1 MNSMRFFFLPC
12 TALQEFC
19 LSMSIKALFNSCIKI
34 QDDLHVSI
42 EGSDE
47 AIAKA
52 LKEVETILFNPEQA
66 MRLKQEQLKN
76 LAEMNGGSSSSSGSN
91 VAYNAESIYG
101 AGYKQMIP
109 NSNSSGEDDFQIE
122 LRVPN
127 PMVGL
132 VIGKGGENIQKM
144 QSQTGVHVQIAKE
157 QDMRPGETLRS
168 IVLKGRSEAVTE
180 CKRMIDE
187 IISSRQQNPPMGGGG
202 GYGGQKVHV
211 VRELD
216 QAFILKVSVPND
228 KVGVIIGKQGM
239 TIRGIQ
245 ERSRAQI
252 QIPSTADEDNPNVRT
267 LCIGGDTKEAV
278 DAAQMEIT
286 MALQQQAMASQM
298 IGSGMGMGGGQ
309 GMGQNGGGGQY
320 APQGQASAAAALYLS
335 VPDDKVGVIIGKGG
349 ATIKEIQNRTRVKIN
364 IPQTADPLSNPPT
377 RTCSIMGTP
386 EAQNAA
392 RNEIEMVLQNHAMT
406 GGDFGGQYGGGGG
419 GGSFGQSQYG
429 QQSYGQQSYG
439 QQGQSYG
446 QQYGQQAYG
455 QQGTYGQQA
464 YGQQPYGQTYGQAYG
479 QTAVV
484 AGAQYA
490 GYVDPN
496 AAGTLRS
503 AASYP

>member
-1 MNSMRFFFLPC
+1 M
-12 TALQEFC
+12 
-19 LSMSIKALFNSCIKI
+19 
-34 QDDLHVSI
+34 
-42 EGSDE
+42 
-47 AIAKA
+47 
-52 LKEVETILFNPEQA
+52 ILFNPEQA

-76 LAEMNGGSSSSSGSN
+76 LAEMNGNPTSSSGASQ
-91 VAYNAESIYG
+91 AYNAESIYG

-109 NSNSSGEDDFQIE
+109 NSGNGGGGEDYQIE

-144 QSQTGVHVQIAKE
+144 QSQGGVRVQIAKE

-168 IVLKGRSEAVTE
+168 IILKGSPDAVAE
-180 CKRMIDE
+180 CKRMIDD
-187 IISSRQQNPPMGGGG
+187 IISSRQQNAPSGGGG
-202 GYGGQKVHV
+202 FGGPKVHI
-211 VRELD
+211 VRDLD

-245 ERSRAQI
+245 ERCRAQI

-278 DAAQMEIT
+278 DAAQAEIS

-298 IGSGMGMGGGQ
+298 LGNNGGSNGMP
-309 GMGQNGGGGQY
+309 GQNNNGQY
-320 APQGQASAAAALYLS
+320 SQQPASATAALYLS

-364 IPQTADPLSNPPT
+364 IPHTADPGSNPPT
-377 RTCSIMGTP
+377 RTCSITGTP
-386 EAQNAA
+386 EAQNHA
-392 RNEIEMVLQNHAMT
+392 RNEIEMVLQSHAMT
-406 GGDFGGQYGGGGG
+406 GGQGGGGG
-419 GGSFGQSQYG
+419 YG

-439 QQGQSYG
+439 QQPYGQQYGQQSYG
-446 QQYGQQAYG
+446 QQPYGQQPYGQQQYGQQAYG
-455 QQGTYGQQA
+455 QQQYS
-464 YGQQPYGQTYGQAYG
+464 

-484 AGAQYA
+484 QAAGQYGVYGAQ
-490 GYVDPN
+490 
-496 AAGTLRS
+496 AATGDQQ
-503 AASYP
+503 

>member
-1 MNSMRFFFLPC
+1 M
-12 TALQEFC
+12 
-19 LSMSIKALFNSCIKI
+19 
-34 QDDLHVSI
+34 
-42 EGSDE
+42 
-47 AIAKA
+47 
-52 LKEVETILFNPEQA
+52 KEVEMILFNPEQA

-76 LAEMNGGSSSSSGSN
+76 LAEMNGNPSSSSGSGSGSGQ
-91 VAYNAESIYG
+91 AYNAESIYG
-101 AGYKQMIP
+101 AGYKQMM
-109 NSNSSGEDDFQIE
+109 SNSGNGGGGGGGGEEYQIE

-168 IVLKGRSEAVTE
+168 IILKGPPDAVAE
-180 CKRMIDE
+180 CKRMIDD
-187 IISSRQQNPPMGGGG
+187 IISSRQQNPPSGGGGGG
-202 GYGGQKVHV
+202 GYGAPKVHV
-211 VRELD
+211 VRDLD

-245 ERSRAQI
+245 ERCRAQI

-278 DAAQMEIT
+278 DAAQAEIS

-298 IGSGMGMGGGQ
+298 LGNGGGSN
-309 GMGQNGGGGQY
+309 GMPGQNGGGQY
-320 APQGQASAAAALYLS
+320 SQQPAPATAALYLS

-364 IPQTADPLSNPPT
+364 IPHTADPGSNPPT
-377 RTCSIMGTP
+377 RTCSITGTP
-386 EAQNAA
+386 EAQNHA
-392 RNEIEMVLQNHAMT
+392 RNEIEMVLQSHAMT
-406 GGDFGGQYGGGGG
+406 GGQGGGGG
-419 GGSFGQSQYG
+419 YGG
-429 QQSYGQQSYG
+429 QQSYGQQPYG
-439 QQGQSYG
+439 QQYGQQPYG

-455 QQGTYGQQA
+455 QQA
-464 YGQQPYGQTYGQAYG
+464 YGQQQYGQQQYGQQQYG

-484 AGAQYA
+484 QSAGQYGAYGAQA
-490 GYVDPN
+490 VTGN
-496 AAGTLRS
+496 IQIN
-503 AASYP
+503 

>member
-1 MNSMRFFFLPC
+1 M
-12 TALQEFC
+12 
-19 LSMSIKALFNSCIKI
+19 
-34 QDDLHVSI
+34 
-42 EGSDE
+42 
-47 AIAKA
+47 
-52 LKEVETILFNPEQA
+52 ILFNPEQA

-76 LAEMNGGSSSSSGSN
+76 LAEMNGNPASSSGAGQ
-91 VAYNAESIYG
+91 AYNAESIYG

-109 NSNSSGEDDFQIE
+109 NSGNGGGGGGGGEEYQIE

-168 IVLKGRSEAVTE
+168 IILKGSPDAVAE
-180 CKRMIDE
+180 CKRMIDD
-187 IISSRQQNPPMGGGG
+187 IISSRQQNAPSGGGG
-202 GYGGQKVHV
+202 GGGFGGPKVHI
-211 VRELD
+211 VRDLD

-245 ERSRAQI
+245 ERCRAQI

-278 DAAQMEIT
+278 DAAQAEIS

-298 IGSGMGMGGGQ
+298 LGNNGGSNGMP
-309 GMGQNGGGGQY
+309 GQNNGGQY
-320 APQGQASAAAALYLS
+320 SQQPASASAALYLS

-364 IPQTADPLSNPPT
+364 IPHTADPGSNPPT
-377 RTCSIMGTP
+377 RTCSITGTP
-386 EAQNAA
+386 EAQNHA
-392 RNEIEMVLQNHAMT
+392 RNEIEMVLQSHAMT
-406 GGDFGGQYGGGGG
+406 GGQGGGGG
-419 GGSFGQSQYG
+419 YG
-429 QQSYGQQSYG
+429 QQSYGQQPYG
-439 QQGQSYG
+439 QQPYGQ

-455 QQGTYGQQA
+455 QQQYGQQQPYGQQA
-464 YGQQPYGQTYGQAYG
+464 YGQQQYGQQQYS

-484 AGAQYA
+484 QAAGQYGAYGAQA
-490 GYVDPN
+490 TTGDQH
-496 AAGTLRS
+496 
-503 AASYP
+503 